1 MLDLT
6 RGSQA
11 ARAGSLTLQPSTT
24 YSGKPHLKAATG
36 VHRGEHHGE
45 ALSRLLL
52 GSRSGYVSYK
62 WRKRLVST
70 PAQPDLI
77 WSTLALRKPSGQEAA
92 SSSRRGE
99 QSVGITVRGRRIL
112 MRQTARLRVGA

>member
-11 ARAGSLTLQPSTT
+11 ARADSLALRPSSTF
-24 YSGKPHLKAATG
+24 SGKAHLEAATG
-36 VHRGEHHGE
+36 VHRGEHHGK

-62 WRKRLVST
+62 WRKRLVPT

-77 WSTLALRKPSGQEAA
+77 WSTLALRKTSEQEAA
-92 SSSRRGE
+92 SSSQRGE
-99 QSVGITVRGRRIL
+99 QSAGITVRGD
-112 MRQTARLRVGA
+112 GF